1 VTPLDVAKLRNS
13 KDCVNLIAQYGGTTG
28 IKVANIAAL
37 KIQRNLKKLMHKT
50 NNTNSSLD
58 KNVKQNNEAKKF
70 HDNSEMKNEKRV
82 ENNEKL
88 KKMNLMSKSEQ
99 ASPKKKLIDKGA
111 QTNLHLITHKVKAA
125 STGSSNIT
133 NFEFD
138 KKNNRSPSIESE
150 KSQKSSSGVFSQK
163 RHEPRKN
170 EKKIKVE
177 NDEKKVK
184 LKPIK
189 NSLLP
194 STPIKNSKHAENKL
208 LNERIY
214 NSKPHKRYQSEKRA
228 GEKIH
233 INKYDRFNSQARDRD
248 EAPSLISSNTL
259 SFDSSISLSKSSSSS
274 SSSLD
279 CIPINRLNKSENVHH
294 HHFHCHHYCH
304 HSRKKHRNN
313 ESDNE
318 ERLKSKLLN
327 KRSTS
332 RLEMPENN
340 LIQNNEETPPSGET
354 FEETMPNGGENDEQ
368 LVKLIIKSAEPAD
381 FINQKNYHNL
391 FDRQR
396 LLLKSLYEIRR
407 SRLNNRSVS
416 FKCLKIF

>member
-1 VTPLDVAKLRNS
+1 
-13 KDCVNLIAQYGGTTG
+13 
-28 IKVANIAAL
+28 
-37 KIQRNLKKLMHKT
+37 MHKA
-50 NNTNSSLD
+50 NDTNSSSN
-58 KNVKQNNEAKKF
+58 KIVTQNNEAKNI
-70 HDNSEMKNEKRV
+70 HNSSEMKNEKRV

-88 KKMNLMSKSEQ
+88 RKMNLMSKSEQ
-99 ASPKKKLIDKGA
+99 TSPKKKLIDKSA
-111 QTNLHLITHKVKAA
+111 QTNLHLITHKVKAV

-138 KKNNRSPSIESE
+138 KQNNRSPSIESE
-150 KSQKSSSGVFSQK
+150 KSQKSSSGVFPQK
-163 RHEPRKN
+163 RHESRKN
-170 EKKIKVE
+170 ERKKKLE

-189 NSLLP
+189 NSLPP
-194 STPIKNSKHAENKL
+194 STPIKSSKHAENKL
-208 LNERIY
+208 LNERIN

-259 SFDSSISLSKSSSSS
+259 SFDSSLSLSKSSSSS
-274 SSSLD
+274 SSLD
-279 CIPINRLNKSENVHH
+279 RIPINRLDKSENVHH

-332 RLEMPENN
+332 RLDMPENN
-340 LIQNNEETPPSGET
+340 LIENNGET
-354 FEETMPNGGENDEQ
+354 TPNGENFEEAMPNGGENDEQ
-368 LVKLIIKSAEPAD
+368 LVKLIIKSAEPVD
-381 FINQKNYHNL
+381 FVNQKNYHSL

-416 FKCLKIF
+416 LKFLKIILN